1 MDVAD
6 ESIIKTI
13 DNQVEK
19 LTKSIHEGQP
29 LHMRDDRVAPNDG
42 YENYVTM
49 IEAQVTDALQFE
61 KKAAIESLNSL
72 KRYLLDNNV

>member
-1 MDVAD
+1 MNVAD

-29 LHMRDDRVAPNDG
+29 LHIRDDRVAPNDG

-49 IEAQVTDALQFE
+49 IEAQVTDALQCE